1 MATFGVQIN
10 LNKPAHL
17 WTKDDYANAIREFT
31 TAYNQPIWTN
41 DNLQGNTPLNPIDL
55 INRNYQYYY
64 SEQKNN
70 RNYWATQNSALN
82 LLQSKNNNIYRLVNF
97 LEGKGLEFI
106 TRFNVSTE
114 IISKEAFTLK
124 EQMLNNLMFEFDNRE
139 YFQSLEQLGLF
150 GSSLPEG
157 EVFDNKDDVL
167 AYVEMTFREF
177 GGLTAERIAK
187 EIIERCEYNTLKIL
201 QLKDI
206 IIAGYC
212 STDRQIVNGS
222 LKEFRVA
229 PQECILDLRNP
240 NDNNRNDAAR
250 FRGRF
255 LSLASPYEILERYD
269 AVLDDKAKSEIEQLA
284 KGTETTFGRS
294 FLNEYPSSP
303 TGAYDWYSLGQGGTC
318 AMNGLSVV
326 VMNMYV
332 KNDYRNKL
340 KKGKVVKERD
350 YDASGEMIPQNAN
363 RKGIHMND
371 RVIQGT
377 LIGGKW
383 VVNEGL
389 VQNSTYAPFMEAKQE
404 MPQTVY
410 IHDYQAGYYKAMVTR
425 MIDLQEDVNLCDLL
439 IKKAQL
445 NGAKGVKYVF
455 NAGRGIDKTIKEI
468 FADWNEMDI
477 TALKVNI
484 DDDENE
490 NRQPLLEKADFTDA
504 LKVIPFFNELKDRAT
519 KELENMMHLPDVAT
533 GLQQSTIGKGV
544 QQNTVALAQT
554 GIMPLFL
561 GFANFVQKDV
571 QLSANIQKIIMLD
584 PEYPEDKA
592 RMILGDRG
600 YEWLLKTKEMTFQY
614 LGIYINPYDV
624 IDTEN
629 RKILDSKLFNYSQ
642 GGIIDPEV
650 DIKISQMT
658 SFKEAISYL
667 ERYMKK
673 RRLEAQKMQEQQRMD
688 NLAIADA
695 GLQEQKR
702 KTDETVNAMRYGD
715 DRKAQ
720 ATEYS
725 ANLSKEAKD
734 NQTAVNAA
742 KVAKEDNRRE

>member
-1 MATFGVQIN
+1 MASFGIAIN

-17 WTKDDYANAIREFT
+17 WTKEDYAVAIREFT

-41 DNLQGNTPLNPIDL
+41 DNLQGNIPLNPVDL

-70 RNYWATQNSALN
+70 RNYWATQDSTLN

-139 YFQSLEQLGLF
+139 YFMALEQLGLF

-157 EVFDNKDDVL
+157 EVFDSRDDVM
-167 AYVEMTFREF
+167 AYVDMTFREF
-177 GGLTAERIAK
+177 GGVTAERIAK

-222 LKEFRVA
+222 IKEFRVA

-255 LSLASPYEILERYD
+255 VNLSSPFEILERYGD
-269 AVLDDKAKSEIEQLA
+269 SLDDDAKREIEQIA
-284 KGTETTFGRS
+284 KSTDTTFGRS
-294 FLNEYPSSP
+294 FLNTYPQSP
-303 TGAYDWYSLGQGGTC
+303 TGCYDWYSLGQGNGSPV
-318 AMNGLSVV
+318 NGLSVV
-326 VMNMYV
+326 TMNMYV
-332 KNDYRNKL
+332 KCDYRNKIR
-340 KKGKVVKERD
+340 KGKLVKERD
-350 YDASGEMIPQNAN
+350 YDKDGNPIAPNIN
-363 RKGIHMND
+363 RMGIHMND

-383 VVNEGL
+383 VVNTGL
-389 VQNSTYAPFMEAKQE
+389 VQNSTYSPYLEAKQE

-410 IHDYQAGYYKAMVTR
+410 IHDYQAGYYKSMVTR
-425 MIDLQEDVNLCDLL
+425 MIDLQEDINLCDLL

-445 NGAKGVKYVF
+445 NGAKGIKYVF
-455 NAGRGIDKTIKEI
+455 NASRGIDKTIKEI
-468 FADWNEMDI
+468 YQDWEAMDI

-504 LKVIPFFNELKDRAT
+504 LKVIPFFNGLKDRAT

-584 PEYPEDKA
+584 PSYPKDKA

-600 YEWLLKTKEMTFQY
+600 YEWLLKTREMTFQY

-650 DIKISQMT
+650 DIKLSQMT
-658 SFKEAISYL
+658 SFKEAINFL

-673 RRLEAQKMQEQQRMD
+673 RRIEAQKLHEQQRMD

-702 KTDETVNAMRYGD
+702 KTDATVEAMKYGD

-742 KVAKEDNRRE
+742 KVAKEGSNVQ

>member
-1 MATFGVQIN
+1 MASFGIPIN

-17 WTKDDYANAIREFT
+17 WTKEDYAVAIREFT
-31 TAYNQPIWTN
+31 MAYNQPIWTN
-41 DNLQGNTPLNPIDL
+41 DNLQGNTPLNPVDI
-55 INRNYQYYY
+55 INRNYLYYY
-64 SEQKNN
+64 SEQRND
-70 RNYWATQNSALN
+70 RNYWATQDSALN

-124 EQMLNNLMFEFDNRE
+124 EQMQNNLLFEFDNRE
-139 YFQSLEQLGLF
+139 YFAALEQLGLF
-150 GSSLPEG
+150 GRALPEG

-167 AYVEMTFREF
+167 AYVDMTFREF
-177 GGLTAERIAK
+177 GGVAAERIAK
-187 EIIERCEYNTLKIL
+187 EIIERCEYNRLKIL

-206 IIAGYC
+206 VIAGYC

-222 LKEFRVA
+222 LMEMRVA

-255 LSLASPYEILERYD
+255 VSLASPFEVLERY
-269 AVLDDKAKSEIEQLA
+269 ASSLDDQAKKEIEQLA

-294 FLNEYPSSP
+294 FLNTYPQSP
-303 TGAYDWYSLGQGGTC
+303 TGSYDWYSLGQGGGNPIT
-318 AMNGLSVV
+318 GLSVV

-332 KNDYRNKL
+332 KNDYRTKFR
-340 KKGKVVKERD
+340 KGKLVKERD
-350 YDASGEMIPQNAN
+350 YDKDGHEIPQNMN
-363 RKGIHMND
+363 RKGLHMND

-377 LIGGKW
+377 LIAGKW

-389 VQNSTYAPFMEAKQE
+389 VQNSTYSPFIEARQE

-410 IHDYQAGYYKAMVTR
+410 IHDYQAGYYKSMVSR
-425 MIDLQEDVNLCDLL
+425 MIDLQEDINLCDLL

-445 NGAKGVKYVF
+445 NGAKGIKYVF

-468 FADWNEMDI
+468 YKDWNDMDI

-484 DDDENE
+484 DEDENE

-561 GFANFVQKDV
+561 GFANFVQKEV

-592 RMILGDRG
+592 RMIVGDRG
-600 YEWLLKTKEMTFQY
+600 YEWLLKTREMTFQY

-624 IDTEN
+624 IDSEN
-629 RKILDSKLFNYSQ
+629 RKILDAKLFNYSQ
-642 GGIIDPEV
+642 GGIIDPEI

-658 SFKEAISYL
+658 SFKEAINYL

-673 RRLEAQKMQEQQRMD
+673 RRIEAQKEKEQARID

-702 KTDETVNAMRYGD
+702 KTDEMANAMKYGD

-720 ATEYS
+720 ATEY
-725 ANLSKEAKD
+725 AADLSKQAKD
-734 NQTAVNAA
+734 NATAVQAVKAA
-742 KVAKEDNRRE
+742 KEANKS